1 MIKKNIAVLC
11 GGWSEERLISLKSGD
26 SVYKC
31 LKQNGYEVSKIDVK
45 TPNEAFNKEL
55 YSEFDLVFILLHGRG
70 GEDGEI
76 QKFFEE
82 NDIAFTGSNSQSSR
96 ITMNKIKTKEI
107 WKKNNIKTPEYFI
120 YEQNFLIDNLSSFEK
135 WVIKPNLEGSSNG
148 ISFYNNFEGE
158 EDFQKKINLAK
169 KYDDSVLIERFIDG
183 KEITV
188 PIINKRCLKP
198 IHIIPEG
205 EFYDFDAK
213 YVSNK
218 TKYLEYSIESER
230 FDTLNNLVINAYE
243 LVGAENW
250 GRIDIIDDGIDYF
263 LIELNSVPGMTETSL
278 VPKSSHLSGISYL
291 ELLESIMDQA
301 LAKKAL
307 FL

>member
-31 LKQNGYEVSKIDVK
+31 LKENGYEVTKIDVK
-45 TPNEAFNKEL
+45 TANEAFNEEL
-55 YSEFDLVFILLHGRG
+55 YSKFDLVFILLHGRG
-70 GEDGEI
+70 GEDGDI

-107 WKKNNIKTPEYFI
+107 WKNNNIKTPEYFI
-120 YEQNFLIDNLSSFEK
+120 YEENFQIDNLSSFEK

-148 ISFYNNFEGE
+148 ISFYSNIEGK
-158 EDFQKKINLAK
+158 EDFEKKINLAK

-188 PIINKRCLKP
+188 PIINKRCLRP

-213 YVSNK
+213 YISNK
-218 TKYLEYSIESER
+218 TKYLEYAIESER
-230 FDTLNNLVINAYE
+230 LDILNNLVIHAYE

-278 VPKSSHLSGISYL
+278 VPKSSHLSGVSYL
-291 ELLESIMDQA
+291 ELLESIMDDA
-301 LAKKAL
+301 LAKKA
-307 FL
+307 

>member
-1 MIKKNIAVLC
+1 MINKNIAVLC

-26 SVYKC
+26 SVFKC
-31 LKQNGYEVSKIDVK
+31 LKENGYEVSKIDVK
-45 TPNEAFNKEL
+45 TASEAFNKEL
-55 YSEFDLVFILLHGRG
+55 YSKFDLVFILLHGRG

-82 NDIAFTGSNSQSSR
+82 NDIVFTGSNSQSSR

-120 YEQNFLIDNLSSFEK
+120 YEENFLLDNLSSFER

-148 ISFYNNFEGE
+148 ISFYNNIEGE

-188 PIINKRCLKP
+188 PIINKRCLSP

-213 YVSNK
+213 YISNK
-218 TKYLEYSIESER
+218 TKYLEYAIESER
-230 FDTLNNLVINAYE
+230 LDTLNNLVINAYE

-291 ELLESIMDQA
+291 ELLESIMDDA
-301 LAKKAL
+301 LAKKA
-307 FL
+307 

>member
-1 MIKKNIAVLC
+1 MINKNIAVLC

-26 SVYKC
+26 SVFKC
-31 LKQNGYEVSKIDVK
+31 LKENGYEVSKIDVK
-45 TPNEAFNKEL
+45 TANEAFNKEL

-82 NDIAFTGSNSQSSR
+82 NDIVFTGSNSQSSR

-120 YEQNFLIDNLSSFEK
+120 YEENFQIDNLSSFEK

-148 ISFYNNFEGE
+148 ISFYNNIKGE

-188 PIINKRCLKP
+188 PIINKICLRP
-198 IHIIPEG
+198 IHIIPEN

-213 YVSNK
+213 YISNK
-218 TKYLEYSIESER
+218 TKYLEYAIESER
-230 FDTLNNLVINAYE
+230 LDTLNNLVINAYE

-278 VPKSSHLSGISYL
+278 VPKSSRLSGISYL
-291 ELLESIMDQA
+291 ELLESIMDDA
-301 LAKKAL
+301 LAKKA
-307 FL
+307 

>member
-31 LKQNGYEVSKIDVK
+31 LKENGYEVSKIDVK
-45 TPNEAFNKEL
+45 TSKEAFNKEL

-82 NDIAFTGSNSQSSR
+82 NDIVFTGSNSQSSR

-120 YEQNFLIDNLSSFEK
+120 YEENFQIDNLSSFEK

-188 PIINKRCLKP
+188 PIINKRCLRP

-213 YVSNK
+213 YISNK
-218 TKYLEYSIESER
+218 TKYLEYAIESER
-230 FDTLNNLVINAYE
+230 LDILNNLVIKAYE

-250 GRIDIIDDGIDYF
+250 GRIDIIDDGKDYF

-291 ELLESIMDQA
+291 ELLESIMEDA
-301 LAKKAL
+301 LAKKA
-307 FL
+307 

>member
-1 MIKKNIAVLC
+1 MINKNIAVLC

-26 SVYKC
+26 SVFKC
-31 LKQNGYEVSKIDVK
+31 LKENGYEVSKIDVK
-45 TPNEAFNKEL
+45 TASEAFNKEL
-55 YSEFDLVFILLHGRG
+55 YSKFDLVFILLHGRG

-82 NDIAFTGSNSQSSR
+82 NDIVFTGSNSQSSR

-120 YEQNFLIDNLSSFEK
+120 YEENFLLDNLSSFER

-148 ISFYNNFEGE
+148 TSFYNNIEGK

-169 KYDDSVLIERFIDG
+169 KYDDSILIERFIDG

-188 PIINKRCLKP
+188 PIINKRCLTP

-213 YVSNK
+213 YISNK
-218 TKYLEYSIESER
+218 TKYLEYAIESER
-230 FDTLNNLVINAYE
+230 LDTLNNLVINAYE

-291 ELLESIMDQA
+291 ELLESIMDDA
-301 LAKKAL
+301 LAKKA
-307 FL
+307 

>member
-120 YEQNFLIDNLSSFEK
+120 YEENFLIDNLSSFEK

-218 TKYLEYSIESER
+218 TKYLEYAIESDR
-230 FDTLNNLVINAYE
+230 LDTLNNLAINAYE

>member
-1 MIKKNIAVLC
+1 MINKNIAVLC

-26 SVYKC
+26 SVFKC
-31 LKQNGYEVSKIDVK
+31 LKENGYEVSKIDVK
-45 TPNEAFNKEL
+45 TASEAFNKEL
-55 YSEFDLVFILLHGRG
+55 YSKFDLVFILLHGRG

-82 NDIAFTGSNSQSSR
+82 NDIVFTGSNSQSSR

-120 YEQNFLIDNLSSFEK
+120 YEENFLLDNLSSFEK

-148 ISFYNNFEGE
+148 ISFYRNIAGK

-169 KYDDSVLIERFIDG
+169 KYDDSILIERFIDG

-188 PIINKRCLKP
+188 PIINKRCLTP

-213 YVSNK
+213 YISNK
-218 TKYLEYSIESER
+218 TKYLEYAIESER
-230 FDTLNNLVINAYE
+230 LDILNNLVINAYE

-291 ELLESIMDQA
+291 ELLESIMDDA
-301 LAKKAL
+301 LAKKA
-307 FL
+307 

>member
-1 MIKKNIAVLC
+1 MINKNIAVLC

-26 SVYKC
+26 SVFKC
-31 LKQNGYEVSKIDVK
+31 LKENGYEVSKIDVK
-45 TPNEAFNKEL
+45 TASEAFNKEL
-55 YSEFDLVFILLHGRG
+55 YSKFDLVFILLHGRG

-82 NDIAFTGSNSQSSR
+82 NDIVFTGSNSQSSR

-120 YEQNFLIDNLSSFEK
+120 YEENFLLDNLSSFEK

-148 ISFYNNFEGE
+148 ISFYNNIEGE

-183 KEITV
+183 IEITV
-188 PIINKRCLKP
+188 PIINKRCLSP

-213 YVSNK
+213 YISNK
-218 TKYLEYSIESER
+218 TKYLEYAIESER
-230 FDTLNNLVINAYE
+230 LDTLNNLVINAYE

-291 ELLESIMDQA
+291 ELLESIMDDA
-301 LAKKAL
+301 LAKKA
-307 FL
+307 

>member
-31 LKQNGYEVSKIDVK
+31 LKENGYEVSKIDVK
-45 TPNEAFNKEL
+45 TASEAFNKEL
-55 YSEFDLVFILLHGRG
+55 YSKFDLVFILLHGRG

-82 NDIAFTGSNSQSSR
+82 NDIVFTGSNSQSSR

-120 YEQNFLIDNLSSFEK
+120 YEENFQIDNLSSFEK

-148 ISFYNNFEGE
+148 ISFYNNIEGE

-188 PIINKRCLKP
+188 PIINKRCLTP

-213 YVSNK
+213 YISNK
-218 TKYLEYSIESER
+218 TKYLEYAIESER
-230 FDTLNNLVINAYE
+230 LDILNNLVIKAYE

-250 GRIDIIDDGIDYF
+250 GRIDIIDDGKDYF

-291 ELLESIMDQA
+291 ELLESIMEDA
-301 LAKKAL
+301 LAKKA
-307 FL
+307 

>member
-31 LKQNGYEVSKIDVK
+31 LKENGYEVSKIDVK

-188 PIINKRCLKP
+188 PIINKKCLRP

-205 EFYDFDAK
+205 EFYDFHAK

-218 TKYLEYSIESER
+218 TKYLEYAIESER
-230 FDTLNNLVINAYE
+230 LEILNNLAINAYE

-291 ELLESIMDQA
+291 ELLESIMDDA
-301 LAKKAL
+301 LAKKA
-307 FL
+307 

>member
-1 MIKKNIAVLC
+1 MINKNIAVLC

-31 LKQNGYEVSKIDVK
+31 LKENGYEVSKIDVK
-45 TPNEAFNKEL
+45 TASEAFNKEL

-82 NDIAFTGSNSQSSR
+82 NDIVFTGSNSHSSR

-120 YEQNFLIDNLSSFEK
+120 YEENFLIDNLSSFEK

-169 KYDDSVLIERFIDG
+169 KYDDSILIERFIDG

-188 PIINKRCLKP
+188 PIINKRCLRP

-218 TKYLEYSIESER
+218 TKYLEYAIESDR
-230 FDTLNNLVINAYE
+230 LDTLNNLAINAYE

-250 GRIDIIDDGIDYF
+250 GRIDIIDDGTEYF

-291 ELLESIMDQA
+291 ELLESIMDDA
-301 LAKKAL
+301 LAKKA
-307 FL
+307 

>member
-26 SVYKC
+26 SVFKC
-31 LKQNGYEVSKIDVK
+31 LKENGYEVSKIDVK
-45 TPNEAFNKEL
+45 TASEAFNKEL
-55 YSEFDLVFILLHGRG
+55 YSKFDLVFILLHGRG

-82 NDIAFTGSNSQSSR
+82 NDIVFTGSNSQSSR

-120 YEQNFLIDNLSSFEK
+120 YEENFLLDNLSSFEK

-148 ISFYNNFEGE
+148 ISFYRNIAGK

-169 KYDDSVLIERFIDG
+169 KYDDSILIERFIDG

-188 PIINKRCLKP
+188 PIINKRCLTP

-213 YVSNK
+213 YISNK
-218 TKYLEYSIESER
+218 TKYLEYAIESER
-230 FDTLNNLVINAYE
+230 LDTLNNLVINAYE

-291 ELLESIMDQA
+291 ELLESIMDDA
-301 LAKKAL
+301 LAKKA
-307 FL
+307 

>member
-31 LKQNGYEVSKIDVK
+31 LKENGYEVSKIDVK
-45 TPNEAFNKEL
+45 TANEAFNKEL
-55 YSEFDLVFILLHGRG
+55 YSKFDLVFILLHGRG

-82 NDIAFTGSNSQSSR
+82 NDIVFTGSNSQSSR

-120 YEQNFLIDNLSSFEK
+120 YEENFQIDNLSSFEK

-148 ISFYNNFEGE
+148 ISFYNNIEGE

-188 PIINKRCLKP
+188 PIINKRCLTP

-213 YVSNK
+213 YISNK
-218 TKYLEYSIESER
+218 TKYLEYAIESER
-230 FDTLNNLVINAYE
+230 LETLNNLAINAYE

-250 GRIDIIDDGIDYF
+250 GRIDIIDDGKDYF

-291 ELLESIMDQA
+291 ELLESIMDDA
-301 LAKKAL
+301 LAKKA
-307 FL
+307 

>member
-250 GRIDIIDDGIDYF
+250 GRVDIIDDGIDYF

>member
-1 MIKKNIAVLC
+1 MINKNIAVLC

-31 LKQNGYEVSKIDVK
+31 LKENGYEVSKIDVK
-45 TPNEAFNKEL
+45 TAYEAFNKEL
-55 YSEFDLVFILLHGRG
+55 YSKFDLVFILLHGRG

-82 NDIAFTGSNSQSSR
+82 NDIVFTGSNSQSSR

-120 YEQNFLIDNLSSFEK
+120 YEENFQIDNLSSFEK

-148 ISFYNNFEGE
+148 ISFYNNIEGN

-188 PIINKRCLKP
+188 PIINKRCLSP

-213 YVSNK
+213 YISNK
-218 TKYLEYSIESER
+218 TKYLEYAIESER
-230 FDTLNNLVINAYE
+230 LDILNNLVIKAYE

-291 ELLESIMDQA
+291 ELLESIMDDA
-301 LAKKAL
+301 LAKKA
-307 FL
+307 

>member
-31 LKQNGYEVSKIDVK
+31 LKENGYEVTKIDVK
-45 TPNEAFNKEL
+45 TANEAFNEEL
-55 YSEFDLVFILLHGRG
+55 YSKFDLVFILLHGRG
-70 GEDGEI
+70 GEDGDI

-107 WKKNNIKTPEYFI
+107 WKNNNIKTPEYFI
-120 YEQNFLIDNLSSFEK
+120 YEENFQIDNLSSFEK

-148 ISFYNNFEGE
+148 ISFYSNIEGK
-158 EDFQKKINLAK
+158 EDFEKKINLAK

-188 PIINKRCLKP
+188 PIINKRCLRP

-213 YVSNK
+213 YISNK
-218 TKYLEYSIESER
+218 TKYLEYAIESER
-230 FDTLNNLVINAYE
+230 LDILNNLVIHAYE

-291 ELLESIMDQA
+291 ELLESIMDDA
-301 LAKKAL
+301 LAKKA
-307 FL
+307 

>member
-1 MIKKNIAVLC
+1 MINKKIAVLC

-26 SVYKC
+26 SVYQC
-31 LKQNGYEVSKIDVK
+31 LKENGYEVSKIDVK
-45 TPNEAFNKEL
+45 TPNEAFNRDL

-82 NDIAFTGSNSQSSR
+82 NDILFTGSNSHSSK
-96 ITMNKIKTKEI
+96 ITMNKIETKEI
-107 WKKNNIKTPEYFI
+107 WRKNNIKTPEYFT
-120 YEQNFLIDNLSSFEK
+120 YEENFSIDNLSLFDK

-148 ISFYNNFEGE
+148 ISFYTNSEGK
-158 EDFQKKINLAK
+158 DNFQKKINLAK

-188 PIINKRCLKP
+188 PIINKRCLRP

-205 EFYDFDAK
+205 EFYDFEAK

-218 TKYLEYSIESER
+218 TKYLEYKIDSEKL
-230 FDTLNNLVINAYE
+230 DNLNNLVINAYE
-243 LVGAENW
+243 LVDAENW
-250 GRIDIIDDGIDYF
+250 GRIDIIDDGEDYF
-263 LIELNSVPGMTETSL
+263 FIELNSVPGMTETSL
-278 VPKSSHLSGISYL
+278 VPKSSDLSGFSYL
-291 ELLESIMDQA
+291 ELLESIIDHA
-301 LAKKAL
+301 LAKKA
-307 FL
+307 

>member
-1 MIKKNIAVLC
+1 MINKNIAVLC

-31 LKQNGYEVSKIDVK
+31 LKENGYEVSKIDVK
-45 TPNEAFNKEL
+45 TANEAFNKEL
-55 YSEFDLVFILLHGRG
+55 YSKFDLVFILLHGRG

-82 NDIAFTGSNSQSSR
+82 NDIVFTGSNSQSSR

-120 YEQNFLIDNLSSFEK
+120 YEENFQIDNLSSFEK

-148 ISFYNNFEGE
+148 ISFYNNIEGE

-188 PIINKRCLKP
+188 PIINKRSLSP

-213 YVSNK
+213 YISNK
-218 TKYLEYSIESER
+218 TKYLEYAIESER
-230 FDTLNNLVINAYE
+230 LDILNNLVIKAYE

-250 GRIDIIDDGIDYF
+250 GRIDIIDDGKDYF

-291 ELLESIMDQA
+291 ELLESIMDDA
-301 LAKKAL
+301 LAKKA
-307 FL
+307 

>member
-1 MIKKNIAVLC
+1 MINKKIAVLC

-26 SVYKC
+26 SVYQC
-31 LKQNGYEVSKIDVK
+31 LKENGYEVSKIDVK
-45 TPNEAFNKEL
+45 TPNEAFNRDL

-82 NDIAFTGSNSQSSR
+82 NDILFTGSNSHSSK
-96 ITMNKIKTKEI
+96 ITMNKIETKEI
-107 WKKNNIKTPEYFI
+107 WRKNNIKTPEYFI
-120 YEQNFLIDNLSSFEK
+120 YEENFSIDNLSSFDK

-148 ISFYNNFEGE
+148 ISFYTNSEGK
-158 EDFQKKINLAK
+158 DNFQKKINLAK

-188 PIINKRCLKP
+188 PIINKRCLRP

-205 EFYDFDAK
+205 EFYDFEAK

-218 TKYLEYSIESER
+218 TKYLEYKIDSEKL
-230 FDTLNNLVINAYE
+230 DNLNNLVINAYE
-243 LVGAENW
+243 LVDAENW
-250 GRIDIIDDGIDYF
+250 GRIDIIDDGEDYF
-263 LIELNSVPGMTETSL
+263 FIELNSVPGMTETSL
-278 VPKSSHLSGISYL
+278 VPKSSDLSGFSYL
-291 ELLESIMDQA
+291 ELLESIIDYA
-301 LAKKAL
+301 LAKKA
-307 FL
+307 

>member
-11 GGWSEERLISLKSGD
+11 GGWSEERIISLKSGD

-31 LKQNGYEVSKIDVK
+31 LKENGYEVSKIDVK
-45 TPNEAFNKEL
+45 TANEAFKKEL

-82 NDIAFTGSNSQSSR
+82 NEIVFTGSNSQSSR

-107 WKKNNIKTPEYFI
+107 WKKNNI
-120 YEQNFLIDNLSSFEK
+120 
-135 WVIKPNLEGSSNG
+135 IKPNLEGSSNG
-148 ISFYNNFEGE
+148 ISFYNNIEGK

-183 KEITV
+183 KEIAV

-213 YVSNK
+213 YISNK
-218 TKYLEYSIESER
+218 TKYLEYAIESER
-230 FDTLNNLVINAYE
+230 LDTLNNIVINAYE

-263 LIELNSVPGMTETSL
+263 LLELNSVPGMTETSL
-278 VPKSSHLSGISYL
+278 VPK
-291 ELLESIMDQA
+291 
-301 LAKKAL
+301 
-307 FL
+307 

>member
-11 GGWSEERLISLKSGD
+11 GGWSKERIISLKSGD

-31 LKQNGYEVSKIDVK
+31 LKENGYEVSKIDVK
-45 TPNEAFNKEL
+45 TANEAFKKEL

-82 NDIAFTGSNSQSSR
+82 NEIVFTGSNSQSSR

-120 YEQNFLIDNLSSFEK
+120 YEENFLIENLSSFEK

-148 ISFYNNFEGE
+148 ISFYNKIEGK

-169 KYDDSVLIERFIDG
+169 KYGDSVLIERFIDG

-188 PIINKRCLKP
+188 PIINKRCLRP

-213 YVSNK
+213 YISNK
-218 TKYLEYSIESER
+218 TKYLEYAIESER
-230 FDTLNNLVINAYE
+230 LDTLKNLVINAYE
-243 LVGAENW
+243 LVDAENW

-291 ELLESIMDQA
+291 ELLESIMDDA
-301 LAKKAL
+301 LAKKA
-307 FL
+307 

>member
-31 LKQNGYEVSKIDVK
+31 LKENGYEVSKIDVK
-45 TPNEAFNKEL
+45 TASEAFNKEL
-55 YSEFDLVFILLHGRG
+55 YSKFDLVFILLHGRG

-82 NDIAFTGSNSQSSR
+82 NDIVFTGSNSQSSR

-120 YEQNFLIDNLSSFEK
+120 YEENFLLDNLSSFER

-148 ISFYNNFEGE
+148 ISFYSNIEGK

-169 KYDDSVLIERFIDG
+169 KYDDSILIERFIDG

-188 PIINKRCLKP
+188 PIINKRCLTP

-213 YVSNK
+213 YISNK
-218 TKYLEYSIESER
+218 TKYLEYAIESER
-230 FDTLNNLVINAYE
+230 LDTLNNLVINAYE

-291 ELLESIMDQA
+291 ELLESIMDDA
-301 LAKKAL
+301 LAKKA
-307 FL
+307 

>member
-1 MIKKNIAVLC
+1 MINKKIAVLC

-26 SVYKC
+26 SVYQC
-31 LKQNGYEVSKIDVK
+31 LKENGYEVSKIDVK
-45 TPNEAFNKEL
+45 TANEAFNKEL
-55 YSEFDLVFILLHGRG
+55 YCEFDLVFILLHGRG

-82 NDIAFTGSNSQSSR
+82 NDINFTGSNSQSSK

-107 WKKNNIKTPEYFI
+107 WKKKNIKTPEYFI
-120 YEQNFLIDNLSSFEK
+120 YEENFLIDNLSSFEK
-135 WVIKPNLEGSSNG
+135 WVIKPNSEGSSNG
-148 ISFYNNFEGE
+148 ISFYYNFEGK

-188 PIINKRCLKP
+188 PIINKSCLKP

-218 TKYLEYSIESER
+218 TKYLEYTIESDRLE
-230 FDTLNNLVINAYE
+230 TLKNLVINAYE

-263 LIELNSVPGMTETSL
+263 FIELNSVPGMTETSL
-278 VPKSSHLSGISYL
+278 VPKSSDLSGISYL
-291 ELLESIMDQA
+291 ELLKSIMNHA
-301 LAKKAL
+301 LAKKA
-307 FL
+307 

>member
-31 LKQNGYEVSKIDVK
+31 LKENGYEVSKIDVK
-45 TPNEAFNKEL
+45 TANEAFKKEL

-82 NDIAFTGSNSQSSR
+82 NEIVFTGSNSQSSR

-120 YEQNFLIDNLSSFEK
+120 YEENFLIDNLSSFEK

-158 EDFQKKINLAK
+158 ENFQKKINLAK

-188 PIINKRCLKP
+188 PIINKRCLRP

-213 YVSNK
+213 YISNK
-218 TKYLEYSIESER
+218 TKYLEYAIESER
-230 FDTLNNLVINAYE
+230 LDTLNNLVINAYE

-291 ELLESIMDQA
+291 ELLESIMDDA
-301 LAKKAL
+301 IAKKA
-307 FL
+307 

>member
-1 MIKKNIAVLC
+1 M
-11 GGWSEERLISLKSGD
+11 KSGD

-45 TPNEAFNKEL
+45 TANEAFNKEL

-70 GEDGEI
+70 GEDGDI

-82 NDIAFTGSNSQSSR
+82 NDIVFTGSNSLSSR

-120 YEQNFLIDNLSSFEK
+120 YGENFLLENLSSFEK

-148 ISFYNNFEGE
+148 ISFYTNSEGK
-158 EDFQKKINLAK
+158 DNFQKKINLAK

-188 PIINKRCLKP
+188 PIINKRCLRP

-205 EFYDFDAK
+205 EFYDFEAK
-213 YVSNK
+213 YVSKN
-218 TKYLEYSIESER
+218 TQYLEYKIDSEKL
-230 FDTLNNLVINAYE
+230 DSLNDLVINAYE
-243 LVGAENW
+243 LVDAENW
-250 GRIDIIDDGIDYF
+250 GRIDIIDDGEDYF
-263 LIELNSVPGMTETSL
+263 FIELNSVPGMTETSL
-278 VPKSSHLSGISYL
+278 VPKSSDLSGFSYL
-291 ELLESIMDQA
+291 ELLESIIDDA
-301 LAKKAL
+301 LAKKA
-307 FL
+307 

>member
-1 MIKKNIAVLC
+1 MINKNIAVLC

-26 SVYKC
+26 SVFKC
-31 LKQNGYEVSKIDVK
+31 LKENGYEVSKIDVK
-45 TPNEAFNKEL
+45 TASEAFNKEL
-55 YSEFDLVFILLHGRG
+55 YSKFDLVFILLHGRG

-82 NDIAFTGSNSQSSR
+82 NDIVFTGSNSQSSR

-120 YEQNFLIDNLSSFEK
+120 YEENFQIDKLSSFEK

-148 ISFYNNFEGE
+148 ISFYKNIAGK

-169 KYDDSVLIERFIDG
+169 RYDDSVLIERFIDG

-188 PIINKRCLKP
+188 PIINKRCLSP

-213 YVSNK
+213 YISNK
-218 TKYLEYSIESER
+218 TKYLEYAIEPER
-230 FDTLNNLVINAYE
+230 LDTLNNLVITAYE

-291 ELLESIMDQA
+291 ELLESIMDDA
-301 LAKKAL
+301 LAKKA
-307 FL
+307 

>member
-1 MIKKNIAVLC
+1 MINKNIAVLC

-26 SVYKC
+26 SVFKC
-31 LKQNGYEVSKIDVK
+31 LKENGYEVSKIDVK
-45 TPNEAFNKEL
+45 TASEAFNKEL
-55 YSEFDLVFILLHGRG
+55 YSKFDLVFILLHGRG

-82 NDIAFTGSNSQSSR
+82 NDIVFTGSNSQSSR

-120 YEQNFLIDNLSSFEK
+120 YEENFLLDNLSSFER

-148 ISFYNNFEGE
+148 ISFYNNIEGE

-169 KYDDSVLIERFIDG
+169 KYDDSILIERFIDG

-188 PIINKRCLKP
+188 PIINKRCLTP

-213 YVSNK
+213 YISNK
-218 TKYLEYSIESER
+218 TKYLEYAIESER
-230 FDTLNNLVINAYE
+230 LDTLNNLVINAYE

-291 ELLESIMDQA
+291 ELLESIMDDA
-301 LAKKAL
+301 LAKKA
-307 FL
+307 

>member
-1 MIKKNIAVLC
+1 
-11 GGWSEERLISLKSGD
+11 
-26 SVYKC
+26 
-31 LKQNGYEVSKIDVK
+31 
-45 TPNEAFNKEL
+45 
-55 YSEFDLVFILLHGRG
+55 
-70 GEDGEI
+70 
-76 QKFFEE
+76 
-82 NDIAFTGSNSQSSR
+82 
-96 ITMNKIKTKEI
+96 MNKIQTKEI

-120 YEQNFLIDNLSSFEK
+120 YEENFLIDNLSSFEK

-148 ISFYNNFEGE
+148 ISFYNIFEGK

-169 KYDDSVLIERFIDG
+169 KYDDSVLVERFIDG

-188 PIINKRCLKP
+188 PIINKRCLRP
-198 IHIIPEG
+198 IHIIPDG

-218 TKYLEYSIESER
+218 TKYLEYAIESER
-230 FDTLNNLVINAYE
+230 LEALNNLVINAYE
-243 LVGAENW
+243 LVGAQNW

-291 ELLESIMDQA
+291 ELLESIMDHA
-301 LAKKAL
+301 LAKKA
-307 FL
+307 

>member
-55 YSEFDLVFILLHGRG
+55 YSGFDLVFILLHGRG

-82 NDIAFTGSNSQSSR
+82 NDIVFTGSNSQSSR

-120 YEQNFLIDNLSSFEK
+120 YEENFLIDNLSSFEK

-218 TKYLEYSIESER
+218 TKYLEYAIESER

-250 GRIDIIDDGIDYF
+250 GRVDIIDDGIDYF

-278 VPKSSHLSGISYL
+278 VPKSSRLSGISYL
-291 ELLESIMDQA
+291 ELLESIMDRA
-301 LAKKAL
+301 LAKKA
-307 FL
+307 